1 MAKYSTGSGRGGSSG
16 DSCELC
22 GAETPNLREENV
34 AGATLLVCGDCASSH
49 GETDR
54 RERSQRG
61 GRDDTDDGTSRKKRA
76 AQNAA
81 RMHDASKADTT
92 RWEEQGTDYEDD
104 RLPYLVSGYGT
115 VVSGARQDAGLTLEE
130 LAADLDVDED
140 DLLAVEQGRASRA
153 NVGGSVVR
161 KLEERFDVQLADE

>member
-1 MAKYSTGSGRGGSSG
+1 MAKYSTGSGRGGNSG

-22 GAETPNLREENV
+22 GAETPDLRTESV
-34 AGATLLVCGDCASSH
+34 AGATLQVCGDCASSH
-49 GETDR
+49 GETKR
-54 RERSQRG
+54 RDQSQG
-61 GRDDTDDGTSRKKRA
+61 ARDDTDDAPSRTKRA

-81 RMHDASKADTT
+81 RMYDASRADTT

-104 RLPYLVSGYGT
+104 RLPYLVSGYGNL
-115 VVSGARQDAGLTLEE
+115 VSGARQDAGLTLEE
-130 LAADLDVDED
+130 LAADLEIDED

-161 KLEERFDVQLADE
+161 KLEDRFGLTLADE